1 MTTRAAA
8 PFIQIAAAVRS
19 LVSTGAPDVLEAAGG
34 DTGALDGNL
43 LHVIL

>member
-1 MTTRAAA
+1 MRAVA

-34 DTGALDGNL
+34 DTGALDGTL
-43 LHVIL
+43 QHDVIP